1 MWGRS
6 QFFSAFFHRS
16 CILLLRGSIE
26 HVQPLDRNSQHK
38 GFPDLSLQNSEI
50 YRSWSMVIA
59 FQSEFLE
66 TTSFE
71 AVWTSSNS
79 NVVRCLVNTSSFQNG
94 SGRWDGTLVL
104 ARHVPLFIMAPTVII
119 ATKRG
124 SCSIIHQTGAPST
137 PDGLYRPCLLP
148 ARPGQRQ
155 IVEGL
160 RMRRSLLSSFI
171 VGAGLD
177 YNVYIFEW
185 PEFGWPQNREVSD
198 RTAGKTTSVWN
209 FCAGVVLLYRTL
221 CWSCMQG
228 ERAKDVHVLVVR
240 MDVQFL
246 RTKGPLSCTKDSD
259 ASDRRTKKSSAS
271 NG

>member
-1 MWGRS
+1 MFK
-6 QFFSAFFHRS
+6 QFETKPFSNFNIHPQGSKQKNSFSPGKPSFFLALQTTAF
-16 CILLLRGSIE
+16 LKKTRGSHYHLERIDSYSS
-26 HVQPLDRNSQHK
+26 HVSYHMYPC
-38 GFPDLSLQNSEI
+38 LSWPRKL
-50 YRSWSMVIA
+50 
-59 FQSEFLE
+59 
-66 TTSFE
+66 
-71 AVWTSSNS
+71 
-79 NVVRCLVNTSSFQNG
+79 
-94 SGRWDGTLVL
+94 
-104 ARHVPLFIMAPTVII
+104 I

-124 SCSIIHQTGAPST
+124 SCSIFHQTGAPST

-148 ARPGQRQ
+148 ARPSQRQ

-177 YNVYIFEW
+177 YDVYILEG

-259 ASDRRTKKSSAS
+259 ASDRRTKNSSAS